1 MDASRVT
8 ITNDTINRTKLT
20 PRRARALRERKIV
33 EYIQSLPY
41 GRIVTL
47 NDIRELLGVSLG
59 TASGLMSRLI
69 ARGRLVRE
77 SVVTN
82 GRSCYTYTVAS
93 PVTVRKL
100 EPEPKTSAPLA
111 PPPVVP
117 AKVEASDLTTELIR
131 QLQALGVDFKIVI
144 ESKPS
149 DTNDKE

>member
-82 GRSCYTYTVAS
+82 GRSCYTYTVAN
-93 PVTVRKL
+93 PVTVTVRKL

-111 PPPVVP
+111 PPPG
-117 AKVEASDLTTELIR
+117 S
-131 QLQALGVDFKIVI
+131 
-144 ESKPS
+144 SC
-149 DTNDKE
+149 